1 MTKEQT
7 AERIKVMQAYVE
19 GKKIQITNKGENEWY
34 DFQSSSIPTW
44 NFEEFDYRIAPERK
58 YRPFNDAD
66 EAFQEA
72 KKHGFWVNEKSSG
85 YYHVITF
92 IGSGLVYIGESEFE
106 YEELLDK
113 FTWADDGT
121 PCGILEE

>member
-1 MTKEQT
+1 MTYDEQIEVIQAAKEGRNIE
-7 AERIKVMQAYVE
+7 ARRKDSNYLWSKLPKVEHFDFCNYEYRVE
-19 GKKIQITNKGENEWY
+19 KEL
-34 DFQSSSIPTW
+34 
-44 NFEEFDYRIAPERK
+44 K
-58 YRPFNDAD
+58 YRPFKSAD

-85 YYHVITF
+85 YYHAITF
-92 IGSGLVYIGESEFE
+92 IRRDLVYIGEYEFE
-106 YEELLDK
+106 YKGLLDK